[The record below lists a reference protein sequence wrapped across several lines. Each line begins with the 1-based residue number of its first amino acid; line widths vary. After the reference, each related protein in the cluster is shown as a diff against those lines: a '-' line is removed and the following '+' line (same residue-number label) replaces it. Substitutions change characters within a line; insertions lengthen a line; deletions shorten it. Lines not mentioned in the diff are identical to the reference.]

1 MLSLCSVICCVCYMD
16 GFSISSTKAKIM
28 IVSLC
33 IKLTTNQTLWLQT
46 ALGILFKIFFFPS
59 LGSFAL
65 KREELK

>member
-33 IKLTTNQTLWLQT
+33 ITTNQTLWLQT